1 MKNTTKEMFL
11 HTASVLFANKGYHA
25 TGISEILQK
34 SRAPKGSLY
43 YYFPHGKEQLAIES
57 LELTAQKIYT
67 EIQDTL
73 SRYDNPLEGFQEHL
87 RYIAQKIQEDID
99 NPREDKDN
107 ISISLIALETFSSSE
122 LIRSRCQEI
131 FAHMQSI
138 YRQKFIQYGVEDKLA
153 DFFAMNA
160 VILTEGALVL
170 TVTQKD
176 SRALYELADKLPL
189 IFNLNIKSR

>member
-1 MKNTTKEMFL
+1 MPQHNSGNCSPPA
-11 HTASVLFANKGYHA
+11 HC
-25 TGISEILQK
+25 
-34 SRAPKGSLY
+34 RSLY

-107 ISISLIALETFSSSE
+107 ISISLIALETFSSNE

-138 YRQKFIQYGVEDKLA
+138 YRQKFIQYGIEDKLA

-160 VILTEGALVL
+160 IILTEGALVL

-176 SRALYELADKLPL
+176 SRPLYELADKLPL